1 MKIDIFNHVLPRDYL
16 ELVKTHSKEAGMV
29 KRMTNLRMLWDIEH
43 RIAMLRE
50 KFPDVQ
56 QVLTL
61 GLPSPE
67 LLGDATQSPDY
78 ARVANDGMAEMCK
91 KYPKEFPAFVASVP
105 MNNPKAALVQGHRA
119 IGKLGAKGIQIG
131 TTVAGRPLDAPES

>member
-1 MKIDIFNHVLPRDYL
+1 MKIDIFNHVMPMAYL

-29 KRMTNLRMLWDIEH
+29 KRMSNLRMLWDIEH
-43 RIAMLRE
+43 RVAMLRE

-67 LLGDATQSPDY
+67 LLGDSSKPPSTHGS
-78 ARVANDGMAEMCK
+78 R
-91 KYPKEFPAFVASVP
+91 
-105 MNNPKAALVQGHRA
+105 
-119 IGKLGAKGIQIG
+119 
-131 TTVAGRPLDAPES
+131 TTAWPRCAGSTRRNFQPLS